1 LSDRR
6 PVAFITGASR
16 GIGRGIAIELARAGH
31 DIAGSSRV
39 FEPHN
44 SETGLLEVKNR
55 IEEAGSTFLPVQGD
69 VSILDD
75 HERMI
80 KTVIDRFGGIDL
92 LVNNAGVAPVQR
104 LDVLETTH
112 ESFDRVLS
120 INSRGPFFLTQRIAR
135 QMIDQ
140 VQGAQATRLPL
151 GDERAQQPGE
161 TPPFSEGA
169 ATEGRPYGAAA
180 LLERKPKIVFITSVS
195 AYMSSPSRAE
205 YCLSKAALSMA
216 AAIFADRLSEYG
228 INVYE
233 VRPGIIKT
241 DMTAM
246 VQDKYDRLIEG
257 GLIPQGRWGLSE
269 DVGKAV
275 VALVSGGF
283 EYSTGVVIEVSGG
296 MNIRRL

>member
-1 LSDRR
+1 MSDRR
-6 PVAFITGASR
+6 PVALITGASR
-16 GIGRGIAIELARAGH
+16 GIGRGIAIELAKHGY

-39 FEPHN
+39 LDLQNESGIF
-44 SETGLLEVKNR
+44 EVKRR
-55 IEEAGSTFLPVQGD
+55 IEESGAVCLPIQGD
-69 VSILDD
+69 VSILED

-80 KTVIDRFGGIDL
+80 KTVIDQFGRIDL
-92 LVNNAGVAPVQR
+92 LVNNAGVAPEQR
-104 LDVLETTH
+104 LDVLETTPA
-112 ESFDRVLS
+112 SFDRVLS
-120 INSRGPFFLTQRIAR
+120 INERGPFFLTQRVAR
-135 QMIDQ
+135 QMIAQ
-140 VQGAQATRLPL
+140 VQTAT
-151 GDERAQQPGE
+151 GG
-161 TPPFSEGA
+161 
-169 ATEGRPYGAAA
+169 
-180 LLERKPKIVFITSVS
+180 KPKIIFITSVS

-241 DMTAM
+241 EMTAP
-246 VQDKYDRLIEG
+246 VQEKYDVLIEG
-257 GLIPQGRWGLSE
+257 GLIPQGRWGLPV

-283 EYSTGVVIEVSGG
+283 EYSTGAVIEVGGG